1 MVKKEETKKTNKK
14 VEKKTTKKATKKKE
28 SYFKAVKKEM
38 AKVKWPKASE
48 VVKYTVATIV
58 LILIVV
64 IFFSLLNLLLS
75 FVKGLFV

>member
-1 MVKKEETKKTNKK
+1 MVKKEES
-14 VEKKTTKKATKKKE
+14 KKTTKKVKTTKKTTKKKE
-28 SYFKAVKKEM
+28 TFFKSVKKEL
-38 AKVKWPKASE
+38 AKVKWPKISE

-64 IFFSLLNLLLS
+64 LFFSLLNLLLS

>member
-1 MVKKEETKKTNKK
+1 MAKKETEKK
-14 VEKKTTKKATKKKE
+14 VAKKAKTTKKVVKKKE
-28 SYFKAVKKEM
+28 TFFKGIKKEL

-64 IFFSLLNLLLS
+64 LFFSLLNLLLS
-75 FVKGLFV
+75 FIKGLFV

>member
-1 MVKKEETKKTNKK
+1 MAKKET
-14 VEKKTTKKATKKKE
+14 EKKTVKKAKPTKKNTKKKE
-28 SYFKAVKKEM
+28 TFFKGVKKEL

-64 IFFSLLNLLLS
+64 LFFSLLNLLLS
-75 FVKGLFV
+75 FIKGLFV

>member
-14 VEKKTTKKATKKKE
+14 VEKKTTKKVAKKKE
-28 SYFKAVKKEM
+28 SYFKAVKKEI
-38 AKVKWPKASE
+38 AKVKWPKPSE